1 MKRLF
6 LMGLTM
12 FLVFF
17 LMGTLVWFLFE
28 SHHSQTQTTEKAFKK
43 SNIETLNVNANNAD
57 VYVKKGN
64 HFHVKYDGKARVN
77 ISKQNKTL
85 QISDS
90 QATKKRMIDVNPF
103 NKSKERLEITVPE
116 KYLEELNLTTRVG
129 EAHIQDIKSKSV
141 MIWYESTGQV
151 NIDHC
156 QFNATNIKAK
166 DSFVNITNSSLS
178 DSDISVQKGKITVNQ
193 ALVRKSVF
201 KVSEGNM
208 ILNNLK
214 PECDFK
220 GAVNHGDI
228 SMRYLNA
235 PEDVMLK
242 LNPENGNIN
251 MNTPHL
257 HQGKNGKGTHL
268 IELYTNHGDINI
280 K

>member
-1 MKRLF
+1 
-6 LMGLTM
+6 
-12 FLVFF
+12 
-17 LMGTLVWFLFE
+17 
-28 SHHSQTQTTEKAFKK
+28 
-43 SNIETLNVNANNAD
+43 
-57 VYVKKGN
+57 
-64 HFHVKYDGKARVN
+64 
-77 ISKQNKTL
+77 
-85 QISDS
+85 
-90 QATKKRMIDVNPF
+90 
-103 NKSKERLEITVPE
+103 
-116 KYLEELNLTTRVG
+116 
-129 EAHIQDIKSKSV
+129 
-141 MIWYESTGQV
+141 
-151 NIDHC
+151 
-156 QFNATNIKAK
+156 
-166 DSFVNITNSSLS
+166 
-178 DSDISVQKGKITVNQ
+178 
-193 ALVRKSVF
+193 
-201 KVSEGNM
+201 M

>member
-28 SHHSQTQTTEKAFKK
+28 SHHSQTQITEKAFKK
-43 SNIETLNVNANNAD
+43 SDIETLNVNANNAD
-57 VYVKKGN
+57 VYVKKGSQ
-64 HFHVKYDGKARVN
+64 FHVKYDGKAKVN
-77 ISKQNKTL
+77 ISKQNKIL

-90 QATKKRMIDVNPF
+90 QSTKRHMINVNPF
-103 NKSKERLEITVPE
+103 NKSKERLMITVPE
-116 KYLEELNLTTRVG
+116 KQLDKLNITTRVG
-129 EAHIQDIKSKSV
+129 DLNVSQINSNS
-141 MIWYESTGQV
+141 V
-151 NIDHC
+151 NIWNEVMGKVNINSCYFKEINVD
-156 QFNATNIKAK
+156 TNET
-166 DSFVNITNSSLS
+166 FVNISQSKLLNSEVSAN
-178 DSDISVQKGKITVNQ
+178 KGKITVNDSFIS
-193 ALVRKSVF
+193 KSVL
-201 KVSEGNM
+201 KLNEGSM
-208 ILNNLK
+208 LLNNMES
-214 PECDFK
+214 ECDFK
-220 GAVNHGDI
+220 GSVNHGDI
-228 SMRYLNA
+228 SMRYTNV
-235 PEDVMLK
+235 PKDVMLK